1 MLNALSDGFKLI
13 TNMKIRK
20 TIPKDASAPAEKQT
34 HRTITNN
41 ASPSIESPSQQIQS
55 INPPKYQEVAAAIA
69 AAIATYIK
77 SAKPLPQQIIQD
89 DSQTTI
95 PVLDNN
101 PISEQIEQANTQ
113 ESTLAID
120 YAAIASAV
128 ALALQSYESIQ
139 KTGEDMLKSET
150 VIEQQPLDNVSVP
163 VTSAISTVAQQDSSI
178 LNSSVPVAIAST
190 SQLQPIKDDNTE
202 SIATATAIA
211 ASIQEEPTK
220 QPDTIASTS
229 QLQPIK
235 DDNTESIATATAIAA
250 SIQEEPTKQ
259 PETASTSQLQP
270 IKDDN
275 TESIATAT
283 AIAASIQEE
292 PTKQPETASTSQR
305 QRSISDSSSSSET
318 DRSSLS
324 SHSTIEHNLVT
335 VTSADPEDALIVYND
350 LVYKIDTSDKSNTQF
365 IEIRPDIDTDTN
377 TETALKKTILK
388 LENRKIYYKTDDDN
402 STTWKPINMK
412 DYQKYKNNIVE
423 SGILK
428 ALEEL
433 NKIHV
438 VPRIGRGTSERS

>member
-220 QPDTIASTS
+220 QP
-229 QLQPIK
+229 
-235 DDNTESIATATAIAA
+235 
-250 SIQEEPTKQ
+250 
-259 PETASTSQLQP
+259 
-270 IKDDN
+270 
-275 TESIATAT
+275 
-283 AIAASIQEE
+283 
-292 PTKQPETASTSQR
+292 ETASTSQR